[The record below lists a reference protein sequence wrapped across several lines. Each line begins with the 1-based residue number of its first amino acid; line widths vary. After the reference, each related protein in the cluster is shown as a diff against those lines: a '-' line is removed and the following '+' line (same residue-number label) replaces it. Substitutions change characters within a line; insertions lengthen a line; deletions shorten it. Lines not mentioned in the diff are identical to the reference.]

1 MRGQGLP
8 ISTIVLAAIAVL
20 VLVILVAFTTGSL
33 NKLFTSTQTISGSV
47 TPDEVASFRIGC
59 EQACFQ
65 AKQLA
70 DTQTKFTNSDYC
82 SRNLVNSSQTIK
94 CWQAGVGVDCIYN
107 ITLPDHT
114 EVTCQG
120 AGTGSC
126 TC

>member
-20 VLVILVAFTTGSL
+20 VLVIIIGFTTGSL
-33 NKLFTSTQTISGSV
+33 NKLFRSAQTISGSV

-70 DTQTKFTNSDYC
+70 DTQTKFKNSDYC
-82 SRNLVNSSQTIK
+82 SRGLVNGSQTIK
-94 CWQAGVGVDCIYN
+94 CWQAGVGVDCVYS
-107 ITLPDHT
+107 ITLPDNT
-114 EVTCQG
+114 KETCQG
-120 AGTGSC
+120 TGTGGC